1 MPVQEWVC
9 KRGSGSFPNI
19 TLEVEFQTSTV
30 KLSPR
35 FIHET
40 TQPANMS
47 GHTNDM
53 EALLRS
59 FLPDEMQSTMRSNG
73 ISINEL
79 IKEMGVNSSE
89 DLEAMIRDPITQD
102 RAVYHGV
109 KPEQVSL
116 AVRGNIVARH
126 EATIQKRWAKKTRGE
141 RLLILLRA
149 WPEMPRKH
157 RPDFNSFKDEHGL
170 INRAKRPQ
178 WRAKTLNHPSA
189 FAGTDRMEMTI
200 GLRTFALVPSNVK
213 EHVMLLNRITES
225 TSQDYGKIVR
235 RSKDGSTGGSTTT
248 PEKQY
253 SVGEGALILESQ
265 QMILSFLVDTC
276 RAILHEIPPDK
287 MTGPEYPILPESKL
301 KEESESTG
309 FESLTV
315 MAQEAPYRL
324 PAHLDTA
331 RMISL
336 LSARSQAAKDHMWS
350 LREDPRY
357 FHETLLEYAD
367 HRNEYFWGNSDGTN
381 GRRVIYWPDV
391 LRPLLANAYC
401 AVESFDELR
410 RQAVEL
416 QSLHAKYSDQID
428 PSKDLLREDMEDH
441 YLPSPQMRHLFE
453 YSTVEEAIVSN
464 PDKIGDVESVI
475 LWLFKTLYEDEEHLR
490 VLGLTMVM
498 DQLEYVISTDPKA
511 KALIS
516 SLIGQTIGDLS
527 ILAQCY
533 RQLELYQ
540 PWAQEFELLA
550 AKGEKK
556 LRTTYIAWR
565 DPQDKICSALDV
577 DALKGPGRLADP
589 AGGRFTYPVDKRRTK
604 ENVEKMRTAE
614 ANLDAFW
621 RSIDRLTHVKL
632 PGMQG
637 TVSGPFLAQSHL
649 LKRTP
654 EWVEPAETSTTS
666 SKKFVPQDE
675 SLDKPL
681 SPFYFEF
688 SSAPR
693 RAELPAG
700 PKAKTKTKGA
710 ANPPAATENTTAAG
724 ETIRHESTA
733 PQEQKTWPVNAR
745 AFKVFRTLFFNPDVT
760 SSPGEIAWKDFL
772 HAMAS
777 VGFVAEKLYGSVWQ
791 FKPTKLDVEQPI
803 QFHEPHPS
811 PKMGFTTARRTGGG
825 CSASMDWCAV

>member
-1 MPVQEWVC
+1 
-9 KRGSGSFPNI
+9 
-19 TLEVEFQTSTV
+19 
-30 KLSPR
+30 
-35 FIHET
+35 
-40 TQPANMS
+40 MS
-47 GHTNDM
+47 GHPNAM
-53 EALLRS
+53 EALLKS

-79 IKEMGVNSSE
+79 IKEMG
-89 DLEAMIRDPITQD
+89 D
-102 RAVYHGV
+102 RALDHGA
-109 KPEQVSL
+109 KAEHVSL
-116 AVRGNIVARH
+116 DDARRQTEPMRAKILELYGTLGDIVARH

-149 WPEMPRKH
+149 WPDMPRKH
-157 RPDFNSFKDEHGL
+157 RPDFNAFKDEHGL
-170 INRAKRPQ
+170 VNKAKRPQ
-178 WRAKTLNHPSA
+178 WRAKTLCPTINQEDLLKPRTLPLLLNSRARNHPSV

-235 RSKDGSTGGSTTT
+235 RSMDGSTGSLTTT

-265 QMILSFLVDTC
+265 QMILAFLVDTC
-276 RAILHEIPPDK
+276 RAILLEIAPDK
-287 MTGPEYPILPESKL
+287 MTGPECPILPEPKL
-301 KEESESTG
+301 KEESESAG

-336 LSARSQAAKDHMWS
+336 LSARTQAAKDHLWS

-391 LRPLLANAYC
+391 LRQLLADAYVN
-401 AVESFDELR
+401 VESFDELR
-410 RQAVEL
+410 RQAIDL

-428 PSKDLLREDMEDH
+428 PSKDLPREYMDALVKFRT
-441 YLPSPQMRHLFE
+441 YLWQTVSNQFTQLKDRALCSPQMRHLFE
-453 YSTVEEAIVSN
+453 YSTEEETIVSN
-464 PDKIGDVESVI
+464 PARINDVESVI
-475 LWLFKTLYEDEEHLR
+475 LWLFKTLYDDEEPLR

-498 DQLEYVISTDPKA
+498 DQLEYVISTDPNA

-516 SLIGQTIGDLS
+516 STIGQTIGDLS

-540 PWAQEFELLA
+540 PWAQEFELHA
-550 AKGEKK
+550 AK
-556 LRTTYIAWR
+556 A
-565 DPQDKICSALDV
+565 
-577 DALKGPGRLADP
+577 PGKLADP

-604 ENVEKMRTAE
+604 ENVEKMRKAE
-614 ANLDAFW
+614 ENLDAFW

-666 SKKFVPQDE
+666 AKKFVPQDQ
-675 SLDKPL
+675 SFDKPL
-681 SPFYFEF
+681 SPFYSEF
-688 SSAPR
+688 SSTPR
-693 RAELPAG
+693 RPELPAG

-710 ANPPAATENTTAAG
+710 ANPPAATENTTTTTAAAAAG
-724 ETIRHESTA
+724 ETIRHESSA
-733 PQEQKTWPVNAR
+733 PQEQKTWPVDAR

-811 PKMGFTTARRTGGG
+811 PKMGITTARRIGRRLFRQYGLVG
-825 CSASMDWCAV
+825 SMIVLNK